1 MTPEGPAHLVA
12 WSWRC
17 RMVGSPTAAA
27 DISSYPPLGTDAK
40 DTLVVPWSCF
50 ARESTHFHRTGF
62 PRTVSGLLWG
72 GNCAKSSGA
81 CVRVPV
87 RVRSRLSLGQCGQV
101 SVVAWPLC
109 DQVPVVAWFQRD
121 QAPVVADPDQAP
133 CGQAGSSAWKLP
145 TRPGL
150 SAHARTSRQPCTELP
165 PEAAL
170 RGNRATTQSS
180 EAANA
185 RPRRGSGNPAAWAG
199 VAMPRY
205 WVCAGDDVVTQHRS
219 GLRTGS
225 SSAIHAR

>member
-72 GNCAKSSGA
+72 RRLCEVIWGLCAGSSA
-81 CVRVPV
+81 
-87 RVRSRLSLGQCGQV
+87 VRSRLSLGQCGQV

-109 DQVPVVAWFQRD
+109 DQARRP
-121 QAPVVADPDQAP
+121 PGP
-133 CGQAGSSAWKLP
+133 SATKL
-145 TRPGL
+145 R
-150 SAHARTSRQPCTELP
+150 
-165 PEAAL
+165 
-170 RGNRATTQSS
+170 
-180 EAANA
+180 
-185 RPRRGSGNPAAWAG
+185 
-199 VAMPRY
+199 
-205 WVCAGDDVVTQHRS
+205 
-219 GLRTGS
+219 
-225 SSAIHAR
+225 

>member
-1 MTPEGPAHLVA
+1 MPSGRVSHRRGWHTAVPTAESGRERFSGGASELLCSGEPRVHRAGFSRTALDSPVPSRGCSGAETVRSHLGPAGSSASQVA
-12 WSWRC
+12 
-17 RMVGSPTAAA
+17 A
-27 DISSYPPLGTDAK
+27 
-40 DTLVVPWSCF
+40 
-50 ARESTHFHRTGF
+50 
-62 PRTVSGLLWG
+62 
-72 GNCAKSSGA
+72 
-81 CVRVPV
+81 
-87 RVRSRLSLGQCGQV
+87 
-101 SVVAWPLC
+101 VAWPVRSSLSCCLLQC